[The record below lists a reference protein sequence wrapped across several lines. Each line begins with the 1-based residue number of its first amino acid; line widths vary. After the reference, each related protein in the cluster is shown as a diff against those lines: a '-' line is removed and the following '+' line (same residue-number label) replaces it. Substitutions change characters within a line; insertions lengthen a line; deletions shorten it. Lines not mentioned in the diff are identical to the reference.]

1 MKLQVKTRGQSGE
14 YGKPRVFLTCHPQDL
29 ETVLPLIGDDLLRH
43 ANCAVWYDAEPEQ
56 PADTEEL
63 FACLQEMQL
72 LVVAVSSV
80 FLHRESRARDT
91 ELPFALAHHIPVLPI
106 MLENGLAREFNKV
119 TGTKLQVVSRYVSD
133 PTATPYDEVLETY
146 LTSVLIGDELAQR
159 VRDAFDAYVF
169 LSYRKKDRRHA
180 QRLIHLIHENRY
192 FRDIAIW
199 YDEFLVPGEAYN
211 TAIEDA
217 FMKSGLF
224 ALAVTPSLLEDGNYV
239 MTVEFPMARDRKR
252 KAKDLQIVPVEL
264 YEPGPEERRTDRSRM
279 KREYRGIPRIQ
290 DEHQKPKLNRAFLKA
305 LARISKK
312 ENDGSPT
319 HRFFIGLAYLCGI
332 DVEVNYP
339 RALDLIRSAAEDTP
353 PCFDATEKLV
363 DMYLNGEGVARDAK
377 TALLWQQ
384 KLVEQYRA
392 EYAKGHSPDEHL
404 GFGTRTFRA
413 LIRLSD
419 MQRDL
424 GNADEAMAA
433 AEEALALSASLQEEV
448 GRRETDRDAAVAR
461 NRLGSLCRAAGKPDA
476 AMKHYARAAEVYRR
490 LAEEIGTA
498 RARRDL
504 SVSCERI
511 GDLYRKQK
519 DYDRALEQYEQALS
533 LRAELAADTPAP
545 GPRRDLSVLLTKLGS
560 VRKACGDPN
569 EAERYYREA
578 LELDRVLSR
587 EMKTPQALDDY
598 AVSLV
603 KMGDLCRAREQWAD
617 AEALLRQAVA
627 ALEQNARE
635 TGSLQYRGN
644 LAGGL
649 EKLAKAL
656 AGQEKR
662 KEAQGCF
669 ARALALREQLALEA
683 PSHTVLHEL
692 ATTCCMAA
700 EFSGDAE
707 GLRRA
712 CRIWDDLCPAHPEY
726 RRAAEHARRALE
738 RLTQPE

>member
-1 MKLQVKTRGQSGE
+1 MKLQAKTRGQSGE
-14 YGKPRVFLTCHPQDL
+14 YGKPRVWLTCHPKDFGV
-29 ETVLPLIGDDLLRH
+29 VLPLIGDDLLRH
-43 ANCAVWYDAEPEQ
+43 ANCAVWYDAGPEE
-56 PADTEEL
+56 PADTEQL
-63 FACLQEMQL
+63 HACLREMQL

-80 FLHRESRARDT
+80 FLHEESRARDV

-106 MLENGLAREFNKV
+106 MLENGLAREFNRV

-133 PTATPYDEVLETY
+133 PTATPYDDVLETY
-146 LTSVLIGDELAQR
+146 LASVLIGDELAQR

-224 ALAVTPSLLEDGNYV
+224 ALAVTPSLLEEGNYV

-252 KAKDLQIVPVEL
+252 RSGDLQIVPVEL
-264 YEPGPEERRTDRSRM
+264 YDAGPEEKRTDRSRM
-279 KREYRGIPRIQ
+279 KRDYRGIPRIQ

-312 ENDGSPT
+312 ENDGSAA

-332 DVEVNYP
+332 DVEVNSA
-339 RALDLIRSAAEDTP
+339 RALELIRSAAEDDP

-363 DMYLNGEGVARDAK
+363 DMYLNGEGVPRDAK
-377 TALLWQQ
+377 TALFWQQ
-384 KLVEQYRA
+384 KLVGQYRT
-392 EYAKGHSPDEHL
+392 EYRKGHSPDEHL
-404 GFGTRTFRA
+404 GFGTRTFHA

-419 MQRDL
+419 MRRDV
-424 GNADEAMAA
+424 GDAEGAAAA
-433 AEEALALSASLQEEV
+433 AEEALALSAALREEV
-448 GRRETDRDAAVAR
+448 GAREVDRDAAVAH
-461 NRLGSLCRAAGKPDA
+461 NRLGSLYRAAGNPDA
-476 AMKHYARAAEVYRR
+476 AMKHYVRAAEIYRR

-511 GDLYRKQK
+511 GDLYRKRK
-519 DYDRALEQYEQALS
+519 EYARAQEQYVQALS
-533 LRAELAADTPAP
+533 LRTALAGETPSP
-545 GPRRDLSVLLTKLGS
+545 GARRDLSVILTKLGS
-560 VRKACGDPN
+560 VRKACGDVD
-569 EAERYYREA
+569 EADRYYRQA

-603 KMGDLCRAREQWAD
+603 KMGDLCRARKQWTD
-617 AEALLRQAVA
+617 AEALLRQAVDI
-627 ALEQNARE
+627 LERNARE
-635 TGSLQYRGN
+635 TGSLQYRDN

-656 AGQEKR
+656 AAQAKR
-662 KEAQGCF
+662 GEARGCF
-669 ARALALREQLALEA
+669 SRALALREQLALEA
-683 PSHTVLHEL
+683 PSPAALRGL
-692 ATTCCMAA
+692 ATTCAMIA
-700 EFSGDAE
+700 EFAGDADV
-707 GLRRA
+707 LRRA
-712 CRIWDDLCPAHPEY
+712 CLLREEASPALPEC
-726 RRAAEHARRALE
+726 RQLAERTRRALE
-738 RLTQPE
+738 GPARPE